1 MDTIWQWLRGLFLA
15 KPEPA
20 QPELEADK
28 PEEDTDCPYCAAT
41 ADEPCNCASIYGDP
55 DYEYDFAR
63 EQELERE

>member
-20 QPELEADK
+20 QPEPEADE

-63 EQELERE
+63 EERLDRE